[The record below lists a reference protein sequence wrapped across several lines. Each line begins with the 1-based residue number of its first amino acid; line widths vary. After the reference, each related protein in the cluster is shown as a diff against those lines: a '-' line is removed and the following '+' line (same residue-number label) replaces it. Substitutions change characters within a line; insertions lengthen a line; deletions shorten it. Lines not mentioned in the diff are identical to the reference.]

1 MDRNFDDIA
10 HRFTQTIYQ
19 KPRGKLRL
27 VALQQDFQDFGLPV
41 DTMRVLDL
49 GAGQG
54 QFALWLAQRGAQVCL
69 CEHSEEMLSVAKEHF
84 TQASLAFK
92 AHQCTLQTINQYE
105 PEPFNLVLNHAVL
118 EWLDEPFLALDII
131 AEKVATNG
139 WLSIMFYQRSG
150 HVWRQLMN
158 GRLHDPEGGNAYLK
172 NSGNAPKHSFDSD
185 EVFAYL
191 QAKGFEL
198 KRQRGIR
205 CIYDHMNEKI
215 RQKMDEQALFE
226 ADLKYGLVE
235 PYRQLGRY
243 VHLLLRKTL

>member
-27 VALQQDFQDFGLPV
+27 AALEQDFKDFALPLSG
-41 DTMRVLDL
+41 MRALDL
-49 GAGQG
+49 GSGQG
-54 QFALWLAQRGAQVCL
+54 QFALWLVTQGAQVCL
-69 CEHSEEMLSVAKEHF
+69 CEHSDEMLKLAKDNF
-84 TQASLAFK
+84 TQASLPFK
-92 AHQCTLQTINQYE
+92 AYHCSLQQINQYE
-105 PEPFNLVLNHAVL
+105 PEPFDLVLNHAVL
-118 EWLDEPFLALDII
+118 EWLDEPFRALDVI
-131 AEKVATNG
+131 AEKVAIKG
-139 WLSIMFYQRSG
+139 WLSLMFYQRSG

-158 GRLHDPEGGNAYLK
+158 GRLHDPEGGNTYLK
-172 NSGNAPKHSFDSD
+172 TSGNAPKHSFESD
-185 EVFAYL
+185 EIITYL

-198 KRQRGIR
+198 KRKRGIR

-215 RQKMDEQALFE
+215 RQKMGEQTLFE

-235 PYRQLGRY
+235 PYCQLGRY